1 MENPYAGPASALGQV
16 EENRIIGRMADAT
29 ASADSA

>member
-16 EENRIIGRMADAT
+16 KENRIIGRMGRRNRER
-29 ASADSA
+29 